1 MATKLKPSG
10 VFALPTHLVI
20 DVRLGSTGVHLTLRG
35 EIDVHTAPQ
44 LRDRLAEILKQGED
58 RVVVHLD
65 GVTFMDST
73 ALGVL
78 VGAHKAQAA
87 TGGSFELVCTKAR
100 LLRILTLTG
109 LHKVLTVHDGTSG
122 GPA

>member
-1 MATKLKPSG
+1 MATKLKPQA
-10 VFALPTHLVI
+10 VFALPARLVI
-20 DVRLGSTGVHLTLRG
+20 DVRLCSTGLHLTLRG

-44 LRDRLAEILKQGED
+44 LRDRLAEVLGQGEE

-87 TGGSFELVCTKAR
+87 TGGSFELVCTEPR

-109 LHKVLTVHDGTSG
+109 LHRVFTVHDGVDG
-122 GPA
+122 GSA